1 MRPSIDREGSRRR
14 VLAAVWPGRTIAEI
28 HDYMILRLLYLHSS
42 CGALSLER
50 LESTRSN
57 RRFMAKCR
65 DVTSFPDGLTVL
77 CTDPDDDRSCRIET
91 APKTFDNL
99 DLLKR

>member
-1 MRPSIDREGSRRR
+1 LIWRAVVVA
-14 VLAAVWPGRTIAEI
+14 VLAAVWPGRTVAEI

-42 CGALSLER
+42 CGTLSLER
-50 LESTRSN
+50 LDSTGSN
-57 RRFMAKCR
+57 RRFMATCR
-65 DVTSFPDGLTVL
+65 DATSFPDGLTVL

-91 APKTFDNL
+91 APKAFDNL

>member
-1 MRPSIDREGSRRR
+1 LIGRAVVVA
-14 VLAAVWPGRTIAEI
+14 VLAAVWPGRIVAEI

-42 CGALSLER
+42 CGTLSLER
-50 LESTRSN
+50 LDSTGSN
-57 RRFMAKCR
+57 TRFMATCR

-77 CTDPDDDRSCRIET
+77 CTDADDDRSCRIET
-91 APKTFDNL
+91 APKTFENL

>member
-1 MRPSIDREGSRRR
+1 
-14 VLAAVWPGRTIAEI
+14 
-28 HDYMILRLLYLHSS
+28 
-42 CGALSLER
+42 
-50 LESTRSN
+50 
-57 RRFMAKCR
+57 MAKCR

-99 DLLKR
+99 DLLKS